1 MTGYGFPTELR
12 ITVGT
17 RAENE
22 RLLRALD
29 TLRSGHGASP
39 AAS

>member
-1 MTGYGFPTELR
+1 MSALPGLGDALR

-22 RLLRALD
+22 AVL
-29 TLRSGHGASP
+29 
-39 AAS
+39 AAIRGRP